1 MDAPNTSPRSSPY
14 GSCQGE
20 PPTAPVTTRPETD
33 SAPTPS
39 VPAAEPPVRAFGS
52 YELLEEIDR
61 GGMGVVFKARQAGL
75 DRLVALKMIL
85 SGPAAQREEVLRFLR
100 EARAAGR
107 LRHPNIIAVHD
118 AGTIDGQHYF
128 TMPLARNGS
137 LAQHVKRLGADP
149 RAAVALVEKVARAVQ
164 HAHDNG
170 IVHRDL
176 KPANVLLDE
185 GDEPWVADF
194 GLAKVEG
201 ADELRTRTGRGLGTP
216 AYMAPE
222 QSDPGLGRSGPAA
235 DVWALGVILYELL
248 AGRRPFRGRHETV
261 LQKIREDAP
270 PRPSRLRPGLD
281 ANLEAVVLK
290 CLEKEPARRYP
301 SAGALADDL
310 ARWLRGEAPLARPE
324 GAVGRA
330 VRWVRRHP
338 AAAAAGVALLAL
350 ALALPF
356 LWRPRA
362 TPVNTSAPEAPGQ
375 PAAPDADLRRRLAR
389 REPVELIGPTGA
401 PRHPYRYAVG
411 QAPPEPVLGLDG
423 TFTDQ
428 TWGFDLVELAAA
440 VPWEE
445 YRLRA
450 EVKTHE
456 NKGGRV
462 GIYVAYRR
470 GAAAEG
476 TDHSCC
482 ALLYADRP
490 QGHPDEARVEMELR
504 WYGEPWQ
511 LPRLNARATPRA
523 LFVPLPA
530 AGDDGWR
537 PLALEVTR
545 GGVRGSWWGA
555 GAFDRLAWDDVRPFA
570 EGLARDPPAPKA
582 PPEFPP
588 GGGAGLYVLRAWA
601 SFRNVVLEPLGPK

>member
-14 GSCQGE
+14 GSCRGE
-20 PPTAPVTTRPETD
+20 PPTAPIATRPATD

-39 VPAAEPPVRAFGS
+39 LPAAGPPVRAFGS

-61 GGMGVVFKARQAGL
+61 GGMGVVYKARQAGL

-107 LRHPNIIAVHD
+107 LRHANIIAVHD

-137 LAQHVKRLGADP
+137 LARHVKRLGAEP

-222 QSDPGLGRSGPAA
+222 QSDPALGRSSGPAA
-235 DVWALGVILYELL
+235 DVWALGVILDELL

-261 LQKIREDAP
+261 LHRIREDDPA
-270 PRPSRLRPGLD
+270 RPSRLRPGVD

-310 ARWLRGEAPLARPE
+310 ASWLRGEAPWCCRRARSAGPPAGPGGTPGPSPPALPCWCWRWPCRSCGARPP
-324 GAVGRA
+324 
-330 VRWVRRHP
+330 RR
-338 AAAAAGVALLAL
+338 
-350 ALALPF
+350 
-356 LWRPRA
+356 
-362 TPVNTSAPEAPGQ
+362 S
-375 PAAPDADLRRRLAR
+375 AR
-389 REPVELIGPTGA
+389 RPMRRPA
-401 PRHPYRYAVG
+401 NPPRR
-411 QAPPEPVLGLDG
+411 
-423 TFTDQ
+423 
-428 TWGFDLVELAAA
+428 
-440 VPWEE
+440 
-445 YRLRA
+445 
-450 EVKTHE
+450 
-456 NKGGRV
+456 
-462 GIYVAYRR
+462 
-470 GAAAEG
+470 
-476 TDHSCC
+476 
-482 ALLYADRP
+482 
-490 QGHPDEARVEMELR
+490 
-504 WYGEPWQ
+504 
-511 LPRLNARATPRA
+511 
-523 LFVPLPA
+523 
-530 AGDDGWR
+530 
-537 PLALEVTR
+537 TR
-545 GGVRGSWWGA
+545 TCGA
-555 GAFDRLAWDDVRPFA
+555 GS
-570 EGLARDPPAPKA
+570 
-582 PPEFPP
+582 
-588 GGGAGLYVLRAWA
+588 AGR
-601 SFRNVVLEPLGPK
+601 SPSN